1 MNLDVIT
8 MDKTVARRAFID
20 YRHAVH
26 DRHRTEAVETER
38 RLRAEDEAL
47 MRGYRALS
55 LGKQLLRLSDAIRE
69 GGEDEQLRPRLGLAR
84 ADMTVLAM
92 TRVGNGRVTYNPN
105 NDWRAR
111 TVKHQ
116 NRVFNFPQGA
126 RVVQNAQGQI
136 NWEVRATATVPT
148 VPPQYRPASS
158 LANYHILFEAQ
169 WRTPPRA
176 SDPALLRHLG
186 GDLWVV
192 LATWDVTPLEAAVLG
207 MRALR

>member
-1 MNLDVIT
+1 MNLDLIT
-8 MDKTVARRAFID
+8 MDRGVARRAFLD

-26 DRHRTEAVETER
+26 DRHRTERVETEK
-38 RLRAEDEAL
+38 RLRSEDEAL

-55 LGKQLLRLSDAIRE
+55 LGKQLLRLSDAIRA
-69 GGEDEQLRPRLGLAR
+69 GGEDDLFRPRLGFAR
-84 ADMTVLAM
+84 ADTTVVSLV
-92 TRVGNGRVTYNPN
+92 RRGNGRVTYLPA
-105 NDWRAR
+105 NDWRAK
-111 TVKHQ
+111 TTKHQ
-116 NRVFNFPQGA
+116 NRVFDFPRGA
-126 RVVQNAQGQI
+126 SVIANTLGQTG
-136 NWEVRATATVPT
+136 WTVEATATVPT

-169 WRTPPRA
+169 WKAAPRA

-207 MRALR
+207 MRRS